1 MPRLSPFR
9 LAAPLAV
16 VAGLGA
22 GLAWAATAEV
32 TQRDRAF
39 STAALSIRKGDV
51 VQIANADTVVHHI
64 YVESAG
70 FNYDSG
76 EQPAGRTLDVAFPL
90 PGTFDV
96 LCAIHPRMKL
106 TVTVAE

>member
-1 MPRLSPFR
+1 MPRLT
-9 LAAPLAV
+9 LICLAV
-16 VAGLGA
+16 LAGLGLGA
-22 GLAWAATAEV
+22 GLAWAATTQV

-39 STAALSIRKGDV
+39 STAALAVKKGDV
-51 VQIANADTVVHHI
+51 VQISNADTVVHHI
-64 YVESAG
+64 YVESPT

-76 EQPAGRTLDVAFPL
+76 EQPVGRTLDVAFPL

-106 TVTVAE
+106 AVTVAE

>member
-1 MPRLSPFR
+1 MPRLSLIC
-9 LAAPLAV
+9 LAAVALA
-16 VAGLGA
+16 GTA
-22 GLAWAATAEV
+22 GLAWAANFPV

-39 STAALSIRKGDV
+39 NVATLTIKKGDV
-51 VQIANADTVVHHI
+51 VQISNADTVVHHI
-64 YVESAG
+64 YVESST

-76 EQPAGRTLDVAFPL
+76 EQPVGRTLDVAFPL

-106 TVTVAE
+106 AVTVAE

>member
-1 MPRLSPFR
+1 MPRLSLIC
-9 LAAPLAV
+9 LAAAIGVAV
-16 VAGLGA
+16 GA
-22 GLAWAATAEV
+22 GIAWAATSQV

-39 STAALSIRKGDV
+39 STGALSIRKGDV
-51 VQIANADTVVHHI
+51 VQISNADTVVHHI
-64 YVESAG
+64 YVESAA

-76 EQPAGRTLDVAFPL
+76 EQPVGRTLDVAFPL

-106 TVTVAE
+106 VVTVAE

>member
-1 MPRLSPFR
+1 MPRLS
-9 LAAPLAV
+9 LICLAV
-16 VAGLGA
+16 AMGITLGA
-22 GLAWAATAEV
+22 GLAWATNFPV

-39 STAALSIRKGDV
+39 STASLAVKKGDV

-64 YVESAG
+64 YVESSG

-76 EQPAGRTLDVAFPL
+76 EQPVGRTLDVAFPL